1 MTQKKID
8 ELFSQKRSRTIVNSN
23 RDEFD
28 DIFES
33 KKRQRTN
40 PKPIDDELFPTIR
53 RKRSQHFDDNEQ
65 KKKTRCSPTQ
75 TQTIDLLDMF
85 NTRSKTDDF
94 KIPMITQNKVL
105 MFFDDSDLIS
115 VREENDIV
123 RRNKKKHH
131 HRYHFDDLF
140 RKIILR

>member
-40 PKPIDDELFPTIR
+40 LKPIDDELFPTIR

-65 KKKTRCSPTQ
+65 KKKTRCSPIQ

>member
-1 MTQKKID
+1 
-8 ELFSQKRSRTIVNSN
+8 
-23 RDEFD
+23 
-28 DIFES
+28 
-33 KKRQRTN
+33 
-40 PKPIDDELFPTIR
+40 
-53 RKRSQHFDDNEQ
+53 
-65 KKKTRCSPTQ
+65 
-75 TQTIDLLDMF
+75 
-85 NTRSKTDDF
+85 
-94 KIPMITQNKVL
+94 